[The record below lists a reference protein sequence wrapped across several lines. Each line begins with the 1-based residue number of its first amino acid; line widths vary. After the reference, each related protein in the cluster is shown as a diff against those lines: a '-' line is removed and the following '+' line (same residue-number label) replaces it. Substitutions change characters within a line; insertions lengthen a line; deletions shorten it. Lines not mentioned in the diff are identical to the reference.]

1 MSQHPTKIV
10 LVVTTLAASAL
21 LWPLLGH
28 GDKTYKWIDPDGNL
42 VYTDRPPPPGTPV
55 LEAYEQQTTVDPRQA
70 ALEQATAENPVVL
83 YTVPVCDACDLVR
96 NLLDKQGIPYT
107 EKNAEDDAEVQ
118 QEIKDKAGQLAVP
131 VLGIGPKV
139 ITGYVGTLIR
149 SELAEAGYVLDD
161 PAAYAGGSGAGAT
174 AAAEE
179 GELPLSAE
187 QAAADAADA
196 AEELL
201 ADSPSDLAD
210 LPPSDSV
217 EDWEE
222 IPEDERIPIPSLQQ

>member
-1 MSQHPTKIV
+1 MSQHSTKS
-10 LVVTTLAASAL
+10 LWVVSTLAASTL

-42 VYTDRPPPPGTPV
+42 VYTDRPPPAGTPV
-55 LEAYEQQTTVDPRQA
+55 LEAYERQTAVDPRQA
-70 ALEQATAENPVVL
+70 ALEQALADNPVVL

-107 EKNAEDDAEVQ
+107 EKNAEGDVEVQ
-118 QEIKDKAGQLAVP
+118 QEIKDMAGQLAVP
-131 VLGIGPKV
+131 VLGIGSKV

-161 PAAYAGGSGAGAT
+161 PAAYAGGPGAT

-187 QAAADAADA
+187 QAAAEAADA
-196 AEELL
+196 ADELL